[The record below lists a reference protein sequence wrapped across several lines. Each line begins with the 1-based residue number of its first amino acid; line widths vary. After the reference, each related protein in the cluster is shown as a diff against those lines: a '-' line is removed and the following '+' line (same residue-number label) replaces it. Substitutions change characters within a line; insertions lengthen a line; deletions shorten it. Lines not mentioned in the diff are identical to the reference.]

1 MRLRKAPQNNSPTD
15 YMSETLAKGKAC
27 LSCRARKSV
36 STPGL
41 RLAILTPLTLA

>member
-1 MRLRKAPQNNSPTD
+1 MRLRMAPYNISPTD

-36 STPGL
+36 STPRL
-41 RLAILTPLTLA
+41 RLAILTPLAFA